1 MAGLEGDRQP
11 LKKSGPLS
19 RKQEFNSSTRTAEVQ
34 VSASASVSASN
45 TPDDGRGSVSPEDQT
60 DSAKHLAHACAQNDP
75 DAIDKIN
82 KILADTQLD
91 IDDIENS
98 VRERKAEERHG
109 VNPMLSHFW
118 TRFSRARTR
127 RLMTSWLRK

>member
-1 MAGLEGDRQP
+1 L
-11 LKKSGPLS
+11 L
-19 RKQEFNSSTRTAEVQ
+19 
-34 VSASASVSASN
+34 
-45 TPDDGRGSVSPEDQT
+45 GRFPEDQT

-98 VRERKAEERHG
+98 VRERKAEEFAQKYARRESKCCHTFG
-109 VNPMLSHFW
+109 QG
-118 TRFSRARTR
+118 SRQREHED
-127 RLMTSWLRK
+127 